1 MKFNM
6 KFKPFRWG
14 PNSGIQV
21 LSLILA
27 VILWM
32 YVAGEQSVDVTLRVP
47 LQVFPPEG
55 GRMAV
60 LKSSLQDITLQLS
73 ISRNL
78 LSVISQQPI
87 KALHRIKNV
96 EKPGEYNFRIEPK
109 DIILPP
115 GNVRILDIYPEAV
128 TVTLDE
134 VIVQKLPIEI
144 DMAGDLAKGYVVD
157 RESLRCEPDAV
168 LVEGPTGKLQKLK
181 AVFTE
186 TINLVGRTRSFR
198 KKARLI
204 LDPDLQSIPKDLM
217 VDVLI
222 PIRREYAVNVMRE
235 VPIEIFGTPAKLPSF
250 VWVEPEKVDFTLR
263 GPTAVLEGLSAGDA
277 APYIDISN
285 LQGGEQEVALKFK
298 LPKEVDLD
306 QDPPM
311 VKVKMRGESEK
322 P

>member
-1 MKFNM
+1 MKS
-6 KFKPFRWG
+6 KSFRWG
-14 PNSGIQV
+14 PNSGIQA

-32 YVAGEQSVDVTLRVP
+32 YVAGEQSVAVTLRVP

-73 ISRNL
+73 VSRNL

-109 DIILPP
+109 DIVLPP
-115 GNVRILDIYPEAV
+115 GNIRILDIYPEAV

-134 VIVQKLPIEI
+134 VIVQKLRIEI
-144 DMAGDLAKGYVVD
+144 DVAGEPAKGYVVE
-157 RESLRCEPDAV
+157 REELRFEPDAV
-168 LVEGPTGKLQKLK
+168 LVEGPTGKLKKLK

-186 TINLVGRTRSFR
+186 TINVVGRTRSFR
-198 KKARLI
+198 KKARLV
-204 LDPDLQSIPKDLM
+204 LDPDLKSIPKDLF
-217 VDVLI
+217 VDVLV
-222 PIRREYAVNVMRE
+222 PIRREYAVNVMRDI
-235 VPIEIFGTPAKLPSF
+235 PIKILGAPEKLPF
-250 VWVEPEKVDFTLR
+250 FEWAEPEKVDFTLR
-263 GPTAVLEGLSAGDA
+263 GPASVLEKLPAGEVV
-277 APYIDISN
+277 PYIDVSD
-285 LQGGEQEVALKFK
+285 LPAGEQGLPLQFK
-298 LPKEVDLD
+298 LPKEVALD
-306 QDPPM
+306 QDPPA